1 MRREVIMKV
10 LFLGW
15 EFPPHSVGG
24 LGRHTYEVVK
34 ELSKIMDVSLIL
46 PFSDYQ
52 NIQKVKFKI
61 APLNEMTSIYKNFK
75 AGGFS
80 ELYEDIQHEIESYTK
95 NVLRIVKT
103 EKFDIIQ
110 ANDWITA
117 RAGIAVKKMTGKPL
131 VITMHSTESDRTIG
145 HPWPAI
151 ERQEKSAVQSADAI
165 VAVSERLKGELI
177 KNYGVKP
184 EKISVIYNAIDRAE
198 FNLPRT
204 NERSK
209 IVLYTGRLSPQ
220 KGIDHLIR
228 AFKTVTK
235 NDKDA
240 LLYIVG
246 EGPELKNLIELSIDL
261 GLSDKVIFLGRVSDE
276 DIDYFYSIARVFVMP
291 SVSEPF
297 GITALEAI
305 ASGTPAI
312 VSIQSGVAEL
322 LKNVFKVDFWD
333 SDQMADMILGLLTYK
348 GINETMSA
356 EAYKELTNLTWK
368 DTANK
373 FFNLYKKLTKS

>member
-1 MRREVIMKV
+1 MRREAIMKV

-61 APLNEMTSIYKNFK
+61 APLNEIISVYKNFK
-75 AGGFS
+75 ASGFS

-95 NVLRIVKT
+95 NVLRIAKT

-117 RAGIAVKKMTGKPL
+117 RAGIEVKKMTGKPL

-151 ERQEKSAVQSADAI
+151 ERQEKGAVQSADAI
-165 VAVSERLKGELI
+165 VAVSERLKRELI

-184 EKISVIYNAIDRAE
+184 EKISVIYNAIDRTE

-312 VSIQSGVAEL
+312 VSVQSGVAEV

-333 SDQMADMILGLLTYK
+333 SDQMADMILGLLTCK

>member
-75 AGGFS
+75 AGEFS